1 MGTWRHMDID
11 DNNERHD
18 RVVVF
23 VGKMTI
29 GSGYRSGCGGVGV
42 AEEDNRKEPSTE
54 MGRWWLCGRGQ

>member
-1 MGTWRHMDID
+1 MDID

-42 AEEDNRKEPSTE
+42 AEEDNRK
-54 MGRWWLCGRGQ
+54 